1 MKESR
6 NRTSDP
12 VKLPMIL
19 TLANCKNGMRK
30 TRISTGS
37 SLPGR
42 LLFGFLSMGSVWGV
56 SEFILARI
64 ELIGT

>member
-42 LLFGFLSMGSVWGV
+42 LLFGLLSMGSVWGV